1 MHIAPSFPNLSVL
14 LIDPS
19 PHYRRII
26 RMMLYQAQLHRVF
39 EASDLPSA
47 AKMFVQKQPNIV
59 ILDWDMPD
67 NGSTKC
73 LAAIRSFKTSP
84 FAKAPVLVTMEKPD
98 QRSVL
103 QAAKLGA
110 HEIITKPI
118 SPNNLWLHLSG
129 IINMPRKYR
138 EENGSITLVPRAIG
152 FDPAHSAL
160 VLE

>member
-1 MHIAPSFPNLSVL
+1 MHIAPTFPNLSVL

-26 RMMLYQAQLHRVF
+26 RTMLYQTQLNRIF
-39 EASDLPSA
+39 EAPDLSSA
-47 AKMFVQKQPNIV
+47 ATTFIQKQPNIV
-59 ILDWDMPD
+59 ILDWDLPD
-67 NGSTKC
+67 GGSVKC

-84 FAKAPVLVTMEKPD
+84 FAKAPVLVMMERPD
-98 QRSVL
+98 RRSIV

-118 SPNNLWLHLSG
+118 SPNNLWLHMSG

-138 EENGSITLVPRAIG
+138 EANGKITLVPRAISNNM
-152 FDPAHSAL
+152 F
-160 VLE
+160 